1 MDKIYHHHIP
11 RTSGQYIKR
20 HLSGYL
26 NTYNVPN
33 YMISGK
39 DSLDNKQILSSVFIS
54 GHVSNYPNTLV
65 KNLITFCILRDP
77 VERYISNFLY
87 FSDKFEGITLDEFG
101 LEKWMYD
108 SDHSEKHFNIQ
119 AKSLTG
125 TIDIDLWNSTDS
137 DTKVVNNWFYKD
149 YDLSET
155 SIKDSI
161 DSKICASLENR
172 DLVISKIRKTFID
185 NYGFSA
191 FHNNHKVNT
200 NMTPA
205 FNISEKTKNIIQDF
219 HQADMIAYEYVKSIE
234 HKLSV

>member
-1 MDKIYHHHIP
+1 
-11 RTSGQYIKR
+11 
-20 HLSGYL
+20 
-26 NTYNVPN
+26 
-33 YMISGK
+33 MISGK